1 MEEELN
7 FKMEKI
13 RKEMEKY
20 EDEGG
25 SGKQEN
31 WKTTFNNLNEI
42 KKLVYSQGVF
52 SENEEFKD
60 IKSEDIKFLLI
71 PFYQSELMQKFMENR
86 ESNLNYSI
94 HFYEEFFKLLDQHE
108 YFEKERKDQFKNLL
122 KKYKNEDKNEEV
134 NMKPSMQEMSK
145 EREEKIKMF
154 KYKKALSEKLKVIYF
169 SYIIIL

>member
-20 EDEGG
+20 EEEGG
-25 SGKQEN
+25 SGKEEN
-31 WKTTFNNLNEI
+31 WKQTFNNLNDI
-42 KKLVYSQGVF
+42 KKLVYAQGVF

-108 YFEKERKDQFKNLL
+108 YFEKERKEQFKILL
-122 KKYKNEDKNEEV
+122 KNYKNKNEDNGEDNFKS
-134 NMKPSMQEMSK
+134 SMQEMAK
-145 EREEKIKMF
+145 EREEKIKLF
-154 KYKKALSEKLKVIYF
+154 KYKKALSEKLKVSLYF
-169 SYIIIL
+169 N